1 MPETKTHIRIP
12 PHNLEAEKALL
23 GSIMLR
29 PEVMFEITDLAH
41 AVSFYSEKHRLIFE
55 TMLDLFLKEVRQIYC
70 LFLPD

>member
-41 AVSFYSEKHRLIFE
+41 AVSFIQKASSHF
-55 TMLDLFLKEVRQIYC
+55 
-70 LFLPD
+70 